1 MSVLLVG
8 DIATVRYTLK
18 VNGVLTDADVAP
30 SATAP
35 DGTISTPTLTH
46 VSTGVWDADIP
57 ATQSGRWAYT
67 FTASGAASDVE
78 SGTFRVLSSS
88 SSTPL
93 ASPED
98 VVALYQPLN
107 TLEAGQVDRYLR
119 LASNKLLLKI
129 PSVSARMIAGTL
141 DADLVTD
148 IVASMVV
155 RAFRNPAGLKQH
167 SIGPEAA
174 TYDDRAAS
182 GFIDLTAEEIALLS
196 PVVSSAPVRSV
207 RLAGWEDIVVGP
219 GSY

>member
-1 MSVLLVG
+1 MAAL
-8 DIATVRYTLK
+8 AT
-18 VNGVLTDADVAP
+18 
-30 SATAP
+30 SA
-35 DGTISTPTLTH
+35 
-46 VSTGVWDADIP
+46 
-57 ATQSGRWAYT
+57 
-67 FTASGAASDVE
+67 
-78 SGTFRVLSSS
+78 
-88 SSTPL
+88 
-93 ASPED
+93 D

-107 TLEAGQVDRYLR
+107 TVEAGQVDRYLR
-119 LASNKLLLKI
+119 LASNKLLMKI
-129 PSVSARMIAGTL
+129 PSIPARIEAETL

-167 SIGPEAA
+167 TIGPEAA

-196 PVVSSAPVRSV
+196 PTVTAPVRSV